1 MINLFSRLS
10 TTRLMTIKLF
20 QETRMTNEQLGEF
33 FFNPHGVAVIG
44 ASADPTKLSYGVVH
58 NLIAHGYRGPIYPI
72 NPRGGEIQGLTAYPS
87 ILEVPDPV
95 ELAVIMIRAEAVPDA
110 LSECGKRG
118 LKAVIVVTG
127 GFRETGPEGAAL
139 EASLKDIAVQ
149 YGMRLIGPNCV
160 GVMDSHLPLDTT
172 FITMMPEPG
181 HIAFVSHSGAICG
194 GSIDW
199 ARSVGVGYSRIAS
212 LGNQLDVDIAD
223 GIRMMRNDPNT
234 RVISVYAEGLPGG
247 RRFVDAA
254 ASVYRSKP
262 IVMLKAGLT
271 AAGTQAVAS
280 HTGALAGNNDAYVA
294 ACHRA
299 GAVMVHS
306 LQEQNDVA
314 MALATQPLPHGN
326 RVALLTNAGGPAA
339 LAADALDRQG
349 LVMAPISAATQERL
363 KAVTPP
369 GTQLGNP
376 IDMLGGPRAEMYSA
390 AGKILL
396 EDPDVDMLMTMFVP
410 QAITPVNDVA
420 REMMVTGRGADKPV
434 VACLVGGE
442 SLTGAIYI
450 LNRGGVPYYR
460 DPNRAGRALGGLW
473 EYRQLRA
480 RPDLTPTPVTDVD
493 RAAAQAL
500 LDAMWERHGAG
511 FLDAETAAQV
521 AAAYGIAVPFSGLAA
536 NIDEAVALAERAG
549 YPVVLKRIA
558 ADVVHKAD
566 VGGLAL
572 DLRNADAVH
581 ATFKRVTDGG
591 RTRAMVQRMVPTGQE
606 VILGAKRDAQFG
618 PQLMFGMGGLYVEIL
633 RDVAF
638 RLAPISAEDARG
650 MIAETAAGRIMQG
663 VRGALTGDIAA
674 VVETLRRVGQL
685 VTDFPRIAEMDINPL
700 IVGPAGAGA
709 WAVDVRMRIEG
720 LGTS

>member
-1 MINLFSRLS
+1 MAD
-10 TTRLMTIKLF
+10 
-20 QETRMTNEQLGEF
+20 EQLDKL
-33 FFNPHGVAVIG
+33 FFNPQGVAVIG
-44 ASADPTKLSYGVVH
+44 ASADPSKLSYGVIH

-72 NPRGGEIQGLTAYPS
+72 NPKGGEIQGLTVYPTIS
-87 ILEVPDPV
+87 DAPDPV
-95 ELAVIMIRAEAVPDA
+95 ELAVIMIRAEAVPEA
-110 LSECGKRG
+110 LVACGERG

-139 EASLKDIAVQ
+139 EASLKDIAAQ

-160 GVMDSHLPLDTT
+160 GVMDAHLPLDTT

-223 GIRMMRNDPNT
+223 GIRMMKDDPNT
-234 RVISVYAEGLPGG
+234 RVISVYAEGLPDG

-254 ASVYRSKP
+254 ASVYRAKP

-271 AAGTQAVAS
+271 TAGIQAVAS

-299 GAVMVHS
+299 GVVMVHS

-314 MALATQPLPHGN
+314 MALATQPLPRGN

-349 LVMAPISAATQERL
+349 LVMAPIGAATQERL

-376 IDMLGGPRAEMYSA
+376 IDMLGGPRAEMFSA

-410 QAITPVNDVA
+410 QAITPVNEVV
-420 REMMVTGRGADKPV
+420 REMVKTGRDADKPV

-442 SLTGAIYI
+442 SLTEAIYT

-473 EYRQLRA
+473 EYRQLRE
-480 RPDLTPTPVTDVD
+480 RPDLTPTPVEDVD

-500 LDAMWERHGAG
+500 LDAAQAHGGGAARG
-511 FLDAETAAQV
+511 ARFLDAETAAQV
-521 AAAYGIAVPFSGLAA
+521 ARAYGIAIPFSGLAA
-536 NIDEAVALAERAG
+536 DIDEAIALAEKAG

-572 DLRNADAVH
+572 DLRDADAVR
-581 ATFKRVTDGG
+581 AAFDRVTGGG
-591 RTRAMVQRMVPTGQE
+591 RTRAMVQQMIPKGQE

-638 RLAPISAEDARG
+638 RLAPIGAEDARG

-663 VRGALTGDIAA
+663 VRGEQPGDIAA

-685 VTDFPRIAEMDINPL
+685 VTDFPCIAEMDINPL
-700 IVGPAGAGA
+700 IVGSAGAGA
-709 WAVDVRMRIEG
+709 WAVDVRLRIE
-720 LGTS
+720 S